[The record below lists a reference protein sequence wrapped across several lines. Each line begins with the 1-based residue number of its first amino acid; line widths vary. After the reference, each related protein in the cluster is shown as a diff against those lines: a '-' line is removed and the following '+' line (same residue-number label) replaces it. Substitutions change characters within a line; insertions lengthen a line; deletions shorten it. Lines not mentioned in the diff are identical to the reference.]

1 MWFSPAVA
9 FSRPREPHKALRL
22 PSGRAL
28 PFPENPTPDRSCD
41 RACCNEERVKHL
53 TQKPSYLA
61 IPLPLRYMLEYMPA
75 EPDGCE
81 KGVE

>member
-1 MWFSPAVA
+1 MRTHA
-9 FSRPREPHKALRL
+9 RPSH
-22 PSGRAL
+22 
-28 PFPENPTPDRSCD
+28 
-41 RACCNEERVKHL
+41 
-53 TQKPSYLA
+53 LA